1 MCDSL
6 FTELK
11 LDFFSCVLFVPSSF
25 DPSFQDLETY
35 DGRLGPMA
43 IHGHYI
49 TSYRTVELQFYSYH
63 VSGLFKL
70 ASFVDPDVL
79 QSRRVLLKSACACTL
94 AYIFISFKYSI
105 YMK

>member
-35 DGRLGPMA
+35 DGRLEPMA

-49 TSYRTVELQFYSYH
+49 TSCRTVELQFYITMC
-63 VSGLFKL
+63 L
-70 ASFVDPDVL
+70 AFSNW
-79 QSRRVLLKSACACTL
+79 LLSWIPMSCKADECC
-94 AYIFISFKYSI
+94 
-105 YMK
+105 